1 MGIAIYPK
9 DIANLKTDIG
19 ERIGQKIIIR
29 GSAGRNK
36 PFEEEATI
44 SNTYPSFFAVKYD
57 EQDRSIT
64 FQYKDVL
71 TRAIDVQVFDG
82 ENYSPLIPPAPV
94 KVKKVEEFLEEGI
107 VTA

>member
-9 DIANLKTDIG
+9 DITNLKDNIG
-19 ERIGQKIIIR
+19 EKIGQKIIIR

-44 SNTYPSFFAVKYD
+44 SKTYPSLFEVKYD
-57 EQDRSIT
+57 EQNRSVT

-82 ENYSPLIPPAPV
+82 TGYSPLIPPV
-94 KVKKVEEFLEEGI
+94 VS
-107 VTA
+107 